1 MAPSSKKSPT
11 VAEVSLVSLK
21 NCLVNLPQSLVTIL
35 ESSNVSAQDV
45 VVEILVKDSA
55 SSSKNGKIAQ
65 RSIYTGWSGMPTT
78 RRPSP
83 LSASHSDRGLA
94 GREKEIPPVEID
106 ATFGRMLG
114 LENGQRAALLLHS
127 DPPLSHTVNI
137 EPLTPGDW
145 EIIELHANFLELNL
159 LSQIRALPNPS
170 FTASPSQEAQHQHPL
185 TLHLSPT
192 STANIIVSSLTPPL
206 ASSVPFAKIAAD
218 AEVIVAPKTRPR
230 MPQQTGSRS
239 IASIGR
245 KSAGGR
251 SGKSGAPPRKRSEE
265 EKFKTTLLLRPCD
278 RKFCQGLFDD
288 DDDHEEQSNLG
299 LKVWVDSDVVTG
311 SAWKGVT
318 HALVS
323 AIKPARL
330 ELPLDQQQQ
339 QKRKDVEASEAGKP
353 ASTLVAEL
361 IPWYDAVDSMHA
373 ALSSPL
379 CSALMAEGIVGGM
392 VKVEAAPPPTSKNA
406 IENIL
411 VVPFMSGNEQDHE
424 PIKFGGDSQA
434 ALQQSLDQFNRIFNA
449 RTSNGSLMDG
459 PLTDG
464 MYLAPINETTVCP
477 AWPGGILRFAPLPRT
492 NADPAM
498 CNIRW
503 TEGSKIKKKIK
514 FGNGIP
520 NPFRQPTSAGHG
532 VESIPDDIAQVLGID
547 KLVEQV
553 LSQLSHSSSVLL
565 TGGLGSGKSSLA
577 QVLGHRLRSE
587 QQTHVSYI
595 SGHKLSTDEVRVS
608 MIKEKF
614 ERQFMAASWAV
625 RLGGQALVVMDD
637 LDKLCPTETEL
648 QTQDNGRSRQ
658 ISELLCNM
666 GRQYCG
672 YRTRVTLLATS
683 QNKESLNGLLVGAN
697 LFKEIVT
704 LKAPDKDQRRKLLQA
719 LIGDTN
725 EQQPITNGIKPPVPG
740 RNAADQAAWMDV
752 SEPDSPSTAA
762 DGPPA
767 QTHRLDLLGIAG
779 QTDGYMPADLSLL
792 VSRAKSEALIRLVSS
807 NKDSPQTP
815 NLEIL
820 NTDFQNALKGFT
832 PASLRSIS
840 LHSSTTTFSSIGGL
854 HATRRIL
861 LETLQYPTL
870 YAPIF
875 AQCPLRLR
883 SGILLYGY
891 PGCGKTLL
899 ASAVAGE
906 CGLNFISVKGPEILN
921 KYIGASEK
929 SVRDLFERA
938 ESARP
943 CVLFFDEFDSIAPK
957 RGHDSTGVTDRVV
970 NQLLTQMDG
979 AEGLQGVYVLAATS
993 RPDLIDPALLR
1004 PGRLDKSIL
1013 CDLPGFE
1020 DRLDILRAIIGRNL
1034 KVAPEVMMEGRRQQ
1048 QQQRGLYE
1056 VAGRTEGYSGAD
1068 LQAVVYNAHLEAIH
1082 DQLGTNGIAT
1092 DGKGQKQGVGGRRE
1106 PRVSRENIFRFRFGV
1121 EKEGDAEALSTH
1133 GGRAQELVEYN
1144 AIVSK
1149 LEDLKKQRRVERR
1162 RRQRL
1167 LSSSMVGDGMD
1178 DGGTRKGKG
1187 AQDVEVV
1194 IQWRHLEASLATT
1207 RSSISAPERERL
1219 GRFYREFVQGRNGEM
1234 LDGEGSTEVGGRSSL
1249 M

>member
-45 VVEILVKDSA
+45 IVEILIKDSA
-55 SSSKNGKIAQ
+55 SSSKNGKTAQ
-65 RSIYTGWSGMPTT
+65 RSVYTGWSGMPTT

-83 LSASHSDRGLA
+83 LPASHSERGFA
-94 GREKEIPPVEID
+94 GREVEIPPVEID

-114 LENGQRAALLLHS
+114 LENGQRAGLLLHS

-170 FTASPSQEAQHQHPL
+170 FTASPSQQAQHQHPL

-192 STANIIVSSLTPPL
+192 STASIIVSSLMPPL

-230 MPQQTGSRS
+230 MPQQNGSRS

-251 SGKSGAPPRKRSEE
+251 SGKSGAPLRKRSEE
-265 EKFKTTLLLRPCD
+265 EKLKTTLLLRPCD

-288 DDDHEEQSNLG
+288 DYDDDDEEQSNLG
-299 LKVWVDSDVVTG
+299 LKVWVDSDIVTD
-311 SAWKGVT
+311 SVWKGVT

-323 AIKPARL
+323 VIKPARL

-339 QKRKDVEASEAGKP
+339 QKRKEVEVSEAGKP
-353 ASTLVAEL
+353 ASTIVAKLV
-361 IPWYDAVDSMHA
+361 PWYDAVDSIHA

-392 VKVEAAPPPTSKNA
+392 VKIEAVPPPMSKTA
-406 IENIL
+406 IENML
-411 VVPFMSGNEQDHE
+411 VVPFILGNEQGHE
-424 PIKFGGDSQA
+424 SIKFSSDSQA
-434 ALQQSLDQFNRIFNA
+434 AVQQSLEQFNRIFNA

-464 MYLAPINETTVCP
+464 MYLAPVDKTTMCP

-492 NADPAM
+492 NTDPAM

-503 TEGSKIKKKIK
+503 TEGSKMETNIK

-532 VESIPDDIAQVLGID
+532 IESIADNIPQVIGID

-565 TGGLGSGKSSLA
+565 TGGLGSGKSFLA

-595 SGHKLSTDEVRVS
+595 WCHKLSTDEVRVS

-625 RLGGQALVVMDD
+625 RLGGHALVVMDD

-666 GRQYCG
+666 ARQYCG

-683 QNKESLNGLLVGAN
+683 QNKESVNGLLVGAN

-719 LIGDTN
+719 WIGDTD
-725 EQQPITNGIKPPVPG
+725 EQQPTTNGINPPVPG
-740 RNAADQAAWMDV
+740 HNAADQAAWMDV
-752 SEPDSPSTAA
+752 SEPDNPSTAS
-762 DGPPA
+762 DGPLPKS
-767 QTHRLDLLGIAG
+767 HRLDLLDIAG

-1034 KVAPEVMMEGRRQQ
+1034 KVAPEVMTEGRR

-1082 DQLGTNGIAT
+1082 DQLGTNGIAA
-1092 DGKGQKQGVGGRRE
+1092 DGKGQKDGRRE
-1106 PRVSRENIFRFRFGV
+1106 PKVSRENIFRFRFGV
-1121 EKEGDAEALSTH
+1121 ENDGDAAATSTH

-1144 AIVSK
+1144 TIVSK
-1149 LEDLKKQRRVERR
+1149 LEDLKKERRVERR
-1162 RRQRL
+1162 RRQQRL

-1178 DGGTRKGKG
+1178 DEGTRKGKG
-1187 AQDVEVV
+1187 VQDVDVV
-1194 IQWRHLEASLATT
+1194 IQWRHIEASLATT

>member
-1 MAPSSKKSPT
+1 MAPSTKKSPT
-11 VAEVSLVSLK
+11 VAEIALVSLK
-21 NCLVNLPQSLVTIL
+21 NCLVDLPQSLVIVL
-35 ESSNVSAQDV
+35 ENSSISAQDV

-55 SSSKNGKIAQ
+55 SSSKNGKTAQ

-78 RRPSP
+78 RKPSLP
-83 LSASHSDRGLA
+83 STSHSERGLT
-94 GREKEIPPVEID
+94 GREIEVASVEID
-106 ATFGRMLG
+106 STFGRMLG
-114 LENGQRAALLLHS
+114 LANGQRAGLLLHS
-127 DPPLSHTVNI
+127 DPPLAHTVNI

-170 FTASPSQEAQHQHPL
+170 FTASPSEQAQHAHPL

-192 STANIIVSSLTPPL
+192 STANIIISSLVPPL

-230 MPQQTGSRS
+230 MPQQNGSRS
-239 IASIGR
+239 IASAGR

-251 SGKSGAPPRKRSEE
+251 SGKSGAPSRKKSEE
-265 EKFKTTLLLRPCD
+265 EKLTRTLLLRPCD
-278 RKFCQGLFDD
+278 RKFCQGMFEDD
-288 DDDHEEQSNLG
+288 DDEDQSNVG
-299 LKVWVDSDVVTG
+299 LKVWVDSDIVTG

-318 HALVS
+318 HVLVS
-323 AIKPARL
+323 IIKPARL

-339 QKRKDVEASEAGKP
+339 QKRKDLEASEGGKP
-353 ASTLVAEL
+353 ASSIVAEL
-361 IPWYDAVDSMHA
+361 MPWHDAVDSMHV

-379 CSALMAEGIVGGM
+379 CSAMMVEGIVGGM
-392 VKVEAAPPPTSKNA
+392 VKLEAAPPPTLKNA
-406 IENIL
+406 VENLL
-411 VVPFMSGNEQDHE
+411 VVPFMPGNEQGRE
-424 PIKFGGDSQA
+424 SIKFGGDSRA
-434 ALQQSLDQFNRIFNA
+434 SLQQSLDTFHQIFDPK
-449 RTSNGSLMDG
+449 TSNRSLMDG

-464 MYLAPINETTVCP
+464 MYLAPVGETTMHP
-477 AWPGGILRFAPLPRT
+477 AWPGGILRFAPLSRPK
-492 NADPAM
+492 ADLSASSV
-498 CNIRW
+498 RW
-503 TEGSKIKKKIK
+503 TEGSNMKTNIK
-514 FGNGIP
+514 FGNEIA
-520 NPFRQPTSAGHG
+520 NPFEQLTSAGQG
-532 VESIPDDIAQVLGID
+532 VERIPEDLAPMIGID
-547 KLVEQV
+547 KLAEQV
-553 LSQLSHSSSVLL
+553 SFHLSHSSSVLL

-577 QVLGHRLRSE
+577 KVLGNRLRSE

-595 SGHKLSTDEVRVS
+595 SCHKLTTDEVRVS
-608 MIKEKF
+608 MIKETF

-625 RLGGQALVVMDD
+625 RLGGQALVIMDD
-637 LDKLCPTETEL
+637 LDKLCPAETEL
-648 QTQDNGRSRQ
+648 QTQDNGRSHQ
-658 ISELLCNM
+658 LSELLCNM

-683 QNKESLNGLLVGAN
+683 QSKESLNNLLVGVN

-719 LIGDTN
+719 LIGDKD
-725 EQQPITNGIKPPVPG
+725 EQQPTTNGIKPHTLG
-740 RNAADQAAWMDV
+740 SNAADEAAWMDG
-752 SEPDSPSTAA
+752 SEPDSPSASSNGRPATAH
-762 DGPPA
+762 D
-767 QTHRLDLLGIAG
+767 LDLLDVVG

-792 VSRAKSEALIRLVSS
+792 VSRVKSEALIRLVST
-807 NKDSPQTP
+807 NNDSPQTP
-815 NLEIL
+815 NLKIL

-832 PASLRSIS
+832 PASLRSIT
-840 LHSSTTTFSSIGGL
+840 LHSSSTTFSSIGGL
-854 HATRRIL
+854 HTTRRIL

-899 ASAVAGE
+899 ASAIAGE
-906 CGLNFISVKGPEILN
+906 CNLNFISVKGPEILN

-979 AEGLQGVYVLAATS
+979 AEGLNGVYVLAATS

-1013 CDLPGFE
+1013 CDLPNFE
-1020 DRLDILRAIIGRNL
+1020 DRLDILKAIISKNL
-1034 KVAPEVMMEGRRQQ
+1034 KVAPEMMTERRG
-1048 QQQRGLYE
+1048 GLYE
-1056 VAGRTEGYSGAD
+1056 VAERTEGYSGAD

-1082 DQLGTNGIAT
+1082 DQIDGGGHGMMANEN
-1092 DGKGQKQGVGGRRE
+1092 GKGVKKGRRE
-1106 PRVSRENIFRFRFGV
+1106 NGISRKNVFRFRFGG
-1121 EKEGDAEALSTH
+1121 EGDDAVSAKS
-1133 GGRAQELVEYN
+1133 RAQELVEYN
-1144 AIVSK
+1144 AIISK
-1149 LEDLKKQRRVERR
+1149 LEDLKRQRRVERR
-1162 RRQRL
+1162 QQRRLRDSL
-1167 LSSSMVGDGMD
+1167 IGGREMD
-1178 DGGTRKGKG
+1178 FDEWGKGKKKG
-1187 AQDVEVV
+1187 GEDVEVV
-1194 IQWRHLEASLATT
+1194 IQWRHVEASLATT
-1207 RSSISAPERERL
+1207 RSSISVTERERL